1 MSMHLYIYLIVN
13 EKKNKKKIKSF
24 VTLVM
29 QDPRKYV
36 NL

>member
-13 EKKNKKKIKSF
+13 EKRIEIGFNSF

-29 QDPRKYV
+29 QDPRQ
-36 NL
+36 